1 MAENIKTENTN
12 VELREEIIA
21 QLVESGMTIEEAEK
35 VYKEQ
40 FEVNNGTVKLPFSL
54 LKFNNI
60 AGIADIGDLVAEPEK
75 TEDGDVISYGVVYKP
90 ADIDFLVVNRKAMYS
105 AFDPETSTISVKT
118 KLQDTYAKKHSF
130 VDIISGKTI
139 DQLTTLDPKYQVLA
153 TVGVRPK
160 GTNEPFT
167 FYNIYLKGATLYGVN
182 QLLDK
187 VKESPYVLLNLVTKV
202 GKKGAVRFT
211 EVVLDE
217 SEARA
222 LPKPELL
229 TNLSALI
236 EANNTFNKYVT
247 ELNAEYDKQLPG
259 ATQVAQQSSDELPE

>member
-1 MAENIKTENTN
+1 MAENTT

-21 QLVESGMTIEEAEK
+21 QLVESGMTIEDAEK

-40 FEVNNGTVKLPFSL
+40 FEVNNGTVRLPFSL
-54 LKFNNI
+54 LKFNNV

-90 ADIDFLVVNRKAMYS
+90 EDIDFLVINRRAMYS
-105 AFDPETSTISVKT
+105 AFDPETNTISVKT

-139 DQLTTLDPKYQVLA
+139 DQLADLDPKYQVLA
-153 TVGVRPK
+153 TVGIRPK
-160 GTNEPFT
+160 GSDEAFA
-167 FYNIYLKGATLYGVN
+167 FYNIYLKGATLYGIN

-187 VKESPYVLLNLVTKV
+187 VKESPYVLLNIVTKV
-202 GKKGAVRFT
+202 SKKGAVRFT
-211 EVVLDE
+211 EIVLDK

-222 LPKPELL
+222 LTKQELL
-229 TNLSALI
+229 GNLSALI
-236 EANNTFNKYVT
+236 EANNVFNEYVT

-259 ATQVAQQSSDELPE
+259 ASQAGTSQPSDELPA